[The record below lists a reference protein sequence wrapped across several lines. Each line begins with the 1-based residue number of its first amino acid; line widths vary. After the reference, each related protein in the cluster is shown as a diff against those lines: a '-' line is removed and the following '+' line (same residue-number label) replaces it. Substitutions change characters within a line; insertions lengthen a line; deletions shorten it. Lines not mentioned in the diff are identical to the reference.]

1 MAEERETL
9 IVQSKVRDAIK
20 AKAAKAGGEAANL
33 RTSEDFLIALN
44 DLVHEAIDKAIVRA
58 RENRRATLQKQ
69 DV

>member
-20 AKAAKAGGEAANL
+20 AKMGENPL
-33 RTSEDFLIALN
+33 RTSEDFLAALN
-44 DLVHEAIDKAIVRA
+44 DLVHEAIEKAITRA
-58 RENRRATLQKQ
+58 KDNNRGTLKKQ